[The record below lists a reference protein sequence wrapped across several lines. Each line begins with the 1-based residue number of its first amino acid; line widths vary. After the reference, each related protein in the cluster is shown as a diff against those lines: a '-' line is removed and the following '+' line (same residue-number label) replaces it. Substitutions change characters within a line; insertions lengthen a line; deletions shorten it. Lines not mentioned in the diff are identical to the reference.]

1 MTSGRTHFPC
11 FTKIYQEL
19 HWDHGIS
26 EEINWKKKMEADIL
40 AGTLISCV
48 ILGKNPRVSEPNYL
62 HFNMVSSYIYH
73 TRLLPITQSDYIVG
87 N

>member
-1 MTSGRTHFPC
+1 
-11 FTKIYQEL
+11 
-19 HWDHGIS
+19 
-26 EEINWKKKMEADIL
+26 MEADIL